1 MNINTIVYDETKI
14 DLFQTPELLSKTM
27 QSLLDEFC
35 ELYDNSHELCETF
48 II

>member
-1 MNINTIVYDETKI
+1 MMKKNRFIS
-14 DLFQTPELLSKTM
+14 PELLSKTM

-35 ELYDNSHELCETF
+35 ELYDNSHELCETLF

>member
-27 QSLLDEFC
+27 Q
-35 ELYDNSHELCETF
+35 
-48 II
+48 IIIR